1 MEKKNPI
8 EMDDEMLAAVA
19 GGKLTKNA
27 YKVMQ
32 MALDLARAN
41 NYSKEDVLNLLSTEW
56 EKKNFLIKQVT
67 TDFSQEDYDACV
79 AFVNENM

>member
-1 MEKKNPI
+1 MEKKNLM
-8 EMDDEMLAAVA
+8 EMDDDMLAAVA

-27 YKVMQ
+27 YSVMQ
-32 MALDLARAN
+32 WAINLAKAN
-41 NYSKEDVLNLLSTEW
+41 NYGKDQVLELLATEW
-56 EKKNFLIKQVT
+56 KKKNPIIKQVT